1 MQIRIRVQHLDISDD
16 ARTTIERRLR
26 LAIGRHAAGIDRAL
40 VSLQPPLHGGGGSCC
55 RIRLRLRGGDTLAFE
70 GQAED
75 VRMAADAALWRLEHR
90 LERRR
95 PEPTRPSR
103 SHRPGLA

>member
-1 MQIRIRVQHLDISDD
+1 MQIRIRAQHLDISND

-26 LAIGRHAAGIDRAL
+26 LAIGRHAGGIERAL
-40 VSLQPPLHGGGGSCC
+40 VTLYPPLDGGGSLC
-55 RIRLRLRGGDTLAFE
+55 RIRLRLRGGESLAIE

-75 VRMAADAALWRLEHR
+75 APMAADAAVWRLEHR

-95 PEPTRPSR
+95 PEPTRRSR
-103 SHRPGLA
+103 PQRPGLA